1 MSAQRTTIISVGANP
16 ELVRLRNFVLR
27 EAGFNVVSTLDE
39 HDALARIER
48 KECGLLL
55 MCYSLPDTVRKKL
68 AEALRSFC
76 PGSRIVAVAN
86 KHVEQPFFGT
96 HLFMGWKGRRPLLRL
111 SKLRW
116 AQNRE
121 APPR

>member
-86 KHVEQPFFGT
+86 KHVEQPFFGDSFVYGMKGPEA
-96 HLFMGWKGRRPLLRL
+96 LIEAIKASMGTEP
-111 SKLRW
+111 
-116 AQNRE
+116 
-121 APPR
+121 